1 MTSLY
6 IHIPFCRRKCLY
18 CDFLSFSDTKYINEY
33 FDALIKEI
41 NAFDCKK
48 VRSIFIGGGT
58 PSYIDSKYIGKIME
72 ALSRYNIE
80 KNAEITIEANPGTL
94 TLQKLKAYKSYGI
107 NRISIGLQAW
117 QNELLKALGR
127 IHTRESFIENYENV
141 LKAGFENINIDLM
154 FSLPEQSIDMWLET
168 LENVT
173 ALNPAH
179 ISAYSLIVEEN
190 TPFYDMELALP
201 DDETD
206 RKMYHSA
213 IELLKAKGYMQYEI
227 SNFAKE
233 GFHSVHNC
241 AYWQRKE
248 YKGFGLGA
256 ASLMDN
262 CRTKNT
268 ESISDYIKGVTIA
281 ESEGLTKADCMAE
294 YMFLGMRM
302 KKGVSISGFKREFGE
317 DMLEKYG
324 KAFEKFKDF
333 IEISGD
339 FVRLNEKGIDIS
351 NMIFCEFI

>member
-6 IHIPFCRRKCLY
+6 IHIPFCKQKCLY
-18 CDFLSFSDTKYINEY
+18 CDFLSFPHKEHIDEY
-33 FDALIKEI
+33 FHALVNEI
-41 NAFDCKK
+41 NAFDCNK

-58 PSYIDSKYIGKIME
+58 PSYVDSPYIGKIME
-72 ALSRYNIE
+72 ALSRFNID

-94 TLQKLKAYKSYGI
+94 TPDKLKAYKSFGI

-117 QNELLKALGR
+117 QNSLLKKLGR
-127 IHTRESFIENYENV
+127 IHTREMFLENYENT
-141 LKAGFENINIDLM
+141 LGAGFKNINIDLM
-154 FSLPEQSIDMWLET
+154 FSLPGQSYDMWLET

-173 ALNPAH
+173 ALEPTH

-190 TPFYDMELALP
+190 TPFANMKLDLP

-213 IELLKAKGYMQYEI
+213 VDFLSSKGYRQYEI
-227 SNFAKE
+227 SNFSKD
-233 GFHSVHNC
+233 GFRSVHNC

-256 ASLMDN
+256 ASLIND

-268 ESISDYIKGVTIA
+268 ENISDYIKGVTLV
-281 ESEGLTKADCMAE
+281 ESEKLTKADRMAE

-302 KKGVSISGFKREFGE
+302 TDGVSISGFNKTFGE
-317 DMLEKYG
+317 DMLEKY
-324 KAFEKFKDF
+324 KEVFEKFKDL
-333 IEISGD
+333 IIIDGD
-339 FVRLNEKGIDIS
+339 RVRLDQKGIDIS